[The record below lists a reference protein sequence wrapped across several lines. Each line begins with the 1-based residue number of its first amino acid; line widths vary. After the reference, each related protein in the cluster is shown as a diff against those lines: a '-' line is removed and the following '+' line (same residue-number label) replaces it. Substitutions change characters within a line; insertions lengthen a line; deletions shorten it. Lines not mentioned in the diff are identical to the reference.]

1 MESLKNQTQTFFV
14 KKDITGEGKESQN
27 LEKNIREYNKTG
39 RFALAVNS
47 VSPNSSTNEKTLK
60 MNTTVSH
67 SVQVSPNNARQ
78 SRL

>member
-14 KKDITGEGKESQN
+14 KTDITGEGKETKN

-47 VSPNSSTNEKTLK
+47 VSPNSSTNENKLK
-60 MNTTVSH
+60 MNTTMSH
-67 SVQVSPNNARQ
+67 SVQVSPKIAR
-78 SRL
+78 